1 LFVSIHGWQLG
12 DIKGEHTIR
21 TFVLA
26 YCKCSDSTSNPTPLP
41 STQLHCAQ
49 AFAYVG
55 EYIWTRCAL
64 SSSTC
69 SPIWQDHNSL
79 LFFPS
84 TCWGWFSPFIDDFH
98 PKMEVTLDWEAFIY
112 VLVYSPYLFSSD
124 LSPMVYEFRQD
135 YFVPNDFVSGFNLF
149 FYVCGHIV
157 RSVMF
162 HFQYC
167 VCFLH
172 FDF

>member
-1 LFVSIHGWQLG
+1 MFGFNFKSYPTSINTITMCTSLCLCRGIHLNKMC
-12 DIKGEHTIR
+12 IIFEH
-21 TFVLA
+21 
-26 YCKCSDSTSNPTPLP
+26 
-41 STQLHCAQ
+41 
-49 AFAYVG
+49 
-55 EYIWTRCAL
+55 
-64 SSSTC
+64 TC

-84 TCWGWFSPFIDDFH
+84 TCWGWFSPFIDDFD
-98 PKMEVTLDWEAFIY
+98 PKMKVTLDWEAFIY

-124 LSPMVYEFRQD
+124 LSPMLYEFRQD